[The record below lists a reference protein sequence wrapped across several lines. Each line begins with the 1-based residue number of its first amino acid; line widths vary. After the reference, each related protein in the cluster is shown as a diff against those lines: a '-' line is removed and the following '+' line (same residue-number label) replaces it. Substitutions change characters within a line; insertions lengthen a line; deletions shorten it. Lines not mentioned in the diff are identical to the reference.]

1 MAKACETNSPVEKMK
16 YVITSIISSSYYM
29 NLFLKPLNPVI
40 GETLQGSYA
49 DGTQIYCE
57 QISHHPPISYFLV
70 VGPNLTYRYIGY
82 YAFEANAGLNSMT
95 LNNKGRRWFEFADGT
110 RIDVN
115 FNKETYAG
123 VFMGSLRSEAIG
135 SLTLKDEKN
144 GIECE
149 IKYGKMKKKPSDYFE
164 GTINQKGKPVS

>member
-1 MAKACETNSPVEKMK
+1 
-16 YVITSIISSSYYM
+16 
-29 NLFLKPLNPVI
+29 
-40 GETLQGSYA
+40 
-49 DGTQIYCE
+49 
-57 QISHHPPISYFLV
+57 
-70 VGPNLTYRYIGY
+70 
-82 YAFEANAGLNSMT
+82 MT

-149 IKYGKMKKKPSDYFE
+149 IKYGKMKKKYLYSYLRPSDYFE
-164 GTINQKGKPVS
+164 GTINQKGKLILWNLLWVYQL